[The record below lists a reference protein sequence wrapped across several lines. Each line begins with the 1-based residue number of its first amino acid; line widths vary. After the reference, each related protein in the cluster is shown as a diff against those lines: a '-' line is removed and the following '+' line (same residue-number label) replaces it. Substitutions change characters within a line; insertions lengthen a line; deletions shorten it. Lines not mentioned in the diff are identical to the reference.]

1 MIKGMKIA
9 IINTGND
16 AALGAEARA
25 FLPKLL
31 SGLIANG
38 TEIYL
43 FTNDAADDN
52 LNKVAAEANSRLHQS
67 LWRMN
72 GATEHAA
79 HDSARWLGEFETDV
93 YTIWNGD
100 ALAWSVLPLLD
111 PQTATVAIGHAD
123 SEVYYAPA
131 RHYRPFL
138 TRTIGTTPEVC
149 VGLVINCV
157 IDKERVEWL
166 SYGEIEGSDAVLPEE
181 ELQTVVEAYE
191 TCFEKAI
198 ADARAAPRETSADFP
213 PMKAAKPARESW
225 LAKLKAKI
233 MN

>member
-31 SGLIANG
+31 SGLIADGN
-38 TEIYL
+38 EIYL
-43 FTNDAADDN
+43 FTKDAPAGDD
-52 LNKVAAEANSRLHQS
+52 LDKIAQSNSRLHRS
-67 LWRMN
+67 LWQMD
-72 GATEHAA
+72 GATEDAA
-79 HDSARWLGEFETDV
+79 RDSAAWLDEFETDV

-100 ALAWSVLPLLD
+100 ALAWAVLPLLD
-111 PQTATVAIGHAD
+111 PQTATVAVGHAD

-138 TRTIGTTPEVC
+138 TRAIGTTPEVC

-198 ADARAAPRETSADFP
+198 ADARAAPREISPDFP